1 MMICKA
7 IATGDELAWIKNL
20 QKLKAMSDEVAM
32 RDVQLFDGVEFTT
45 INQLVILNDM
55 KAALNEAIQFAI
67 QNKK

>member
-32 RDVQLFDGVEFTT
+32 RDVQLFDGVEYTEV
-45 INQLVILNDM
+45 NHLVVLNDM